1 MSSVLVFFADDKNDD
16 LAVDEVAESV
26 VVVVDV
32 VVVFGSVLVL
42 VASSFTV
49 GVAPGIDDNKI
60 SVDAEFGDEETTGDK
75 DTSGSLGKL
84 SVYNT
89 LAWLL
94 HRTNRCH

>member
-1 MSSVLVFFADDKNDD
+1 MSSVLVFFADDKNDA
-16 LAVDEVAESV
+16 LAVDEVAES
-26 VVVVDV
+26 VVVDV

-49 GVAPGIDDNKI
+49 GVAPGIDDNKT

-94 HRTNRCH
+94 QRTNRCH

>member
-16 LAVDEVAESV
+16 LAVDEVAES
-26 VVVVDV
+26 VVVDV

-49 GVAPGIDDNKI
+49 GVAPGIDDNKT
-60 SVDAEFGDEETTGDK
+60 SVDAEFGDEETTGVK

>member
-1 MSSVLVFFADDKNDD
+1 MSSVLVFFADDKNDA
-16 LAVDEVAESV
+16 LAVDEVAES
-26 VVVVDV
+26 VVVDV

-49 GVAPGIDDNKI
+49 GVAPGIDDNKT
-60 SVDAEFGDEETTGDK
+60 SVDAEFGDEETTGDN

-94 HRTNRCH
+94 QRTNRCH

>member
-16 LAVDEVAESV
+16 LAVDEVAES
-26 VVVVDV
+26 VVVDV

-49 GVAPGIDDNKI
+49 GVAPGIDDNKT

-94 HRTNRCH
+94 HRTRRCH